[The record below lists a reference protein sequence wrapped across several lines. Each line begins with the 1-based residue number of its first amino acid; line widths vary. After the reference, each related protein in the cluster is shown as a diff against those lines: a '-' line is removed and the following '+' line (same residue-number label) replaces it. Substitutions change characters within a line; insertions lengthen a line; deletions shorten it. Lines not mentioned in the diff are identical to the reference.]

1 MQNEPSWF
9 IFQVKKCE
17 NPPLAPKKPSDLHNC
32 GKCFTWKNTDIH
44 HQQSNG
50 AKKKRIE
57 CSLLWLHNNSYCK
70 IKKPIHLS
78 KDDYIIVIEFCG
90 INSGYHE
97 AIWPKKRKWIFGVV
111 VLMTV
116 VFKKNNGV
124 QRWSVTDNDGDA
136 ISCLQVINCFPW
148 Y

>member
-17 NPPLAPKKPSDLHNC
+17 NPPMAPKKPSDLHNC

-70 IKKPIHLS
+70 IKKAHSS
-78 KDDYIIVIEFCG
+78 K
-90 INSGYHE
+90 
-97 AIWPKKRKWIFGVV
+97 
-111 VLMTV
+111 
-116 VFKKNNGV
+116 
-124 QRWSVTDNDGDA
+124 
-136 ISCLQVINCFPW
+136 
-148 Y
+148 